1 MKERKEKYTI
11 PDKILHLLT
20 QKATGLLKDADA
32 QKLEQWMLDNP
43 AAATDCADYTD
54 RVRKLRWSYLAKEIA
69 DPRELVGSLIQQKPL
84 PKPAF
89 IRKFRYFG
97 YAATLLVLLGFA
109 WYLHQI
115 ISNEENAV
123 AVTPEAP
130 FAERQ
135 NRAVL
140 VLSDGETINLDEQ
153 TIAKMPDEKG
163 VRITN
168 LPGELLRYEK
178 QEVRVDEQ
186 RMNRLIVPA
195 GARYQ
200 LQLSDGTKVWMNAR
214 SALEYPVAFSSQ
226 SRLVKLSGEAYFEV
240 KENPSV
246 PFVVEAND
254 YKIVVHGT
262 SLNISAYAED
272 NYIQTTLVTGA
283 LEVEDRE
290 GTAYKLNPGQM
301 AMISHENQD
310 VSIENVDTKFFTSW
324 RNGILHFNKI
334 SLKELAIKLE
344 RWYDVDINFGSAYT
358 ADLLFS
364 GAMENS
370 RDITFILKLISQAA
384 NVEYEI
390 SDKQILIKKKPG
402 NAATSPGR

>member
-1 MKERKEKYTI
+1 MKDKKEKYII
-11 PDKILHLLT
+11 PEEILHLLT
-20 QKATGLLKDADA
+20 QKATGIIKVADE
-32 QKLEQWMLDNP
+32 QKLEQWMLENP
-43 AAATDCADYTD
+43 AAVADCADYTD
-54 RVRKLRWSYLAKEIA
+54 RVTKIHWSYLSKEIA
-69 DPRELVGSLIQQKPL
+69 DPRELFERLIQQKPE

-89 IRKFRYFG
+89 ALKFRYFG

-115 ISNEENAV
+115 INHEENPAAAATEV
-123 AVTPEAP
+123 RV
-130 FAERQ
+130 AERQ

-140 VLSDGETINLDEQ
+140 VLSDGETVNLDEQ
-153 TIAKMPDEKG
+153 AIAKLPDENG

-178 QEVRVDEQ
+178 QEVRLDEL

-226 SRLVKLSGEAYFEV
+226 SRKVKLSGEAYFEV
-240 KENPSV
+240 QENPSV
-246 PFVVEAND
+246 PFVIEAND
-254 YKIVVHGT
+254 YRIVVHGT
-262 SLNISAYAED
+262 SLNISAYADD
-272 NYIQTTLVTGA
+272 NYMQTTLVKGA

-290 GTAYKLNPGQM
+290 GKVYKLNPGQM
-301 AMISHENQD
+301 AMISHKNQD

-324 RNGILHFNKI
+324 RDGILHFNKI
-334 SLKELAIKLE
+334 PLKELAIKLE
-344 RWYDVDINFGSAYT
+344 RWYDVEINFGSTHT
-358 ADLLFS
+358 ANMVFS

-390 SDKQILIKKKPG
+390 NDKKILIQ
-402 NAATSPGR
+402 